1 LTAWYRA
8 TVDGRMRIDVFSG
21 EDRVFSEG
29 IDEQGVWEWPA
40 GQDTPAAVDHEGAG
54 ALAHG
59 VEFKLFSLSE
69 LARRGHSIEWS
80 GQETLQAKDYDV
92 LKVTMKDGFET
103 YRFVNRETGLVDL
116 SRDFRAFHPG
126 IDATRQHLETRYD
139 RWQQTDG
146 IVRATRSQT
155 FDLATGELSA
165 SAIVRRVAYNVDP
178 ERLHISRNFAPD
190 KQQETNR

>member
-1 LTAWYRA
+1 LAGTECFANPL
-8 TVDGRMRIDVFSG
+8 
-21 EDRVFSEG
+21 
-29 IDEQGVWEWPA
+29 PA
-40 GQDTPAAVDHEGAG
+40 GSGRTEFFVSFEPRQAAADRRTYAICVTNSATKASKNQTEYIGIPEMRSEIRKSGLYHEGAG
-54 ALAHG
+54 ALEHG

-126 IDATRQHLETRYD
+126 IDATRQHLHT
-139 RWQQTDG
+139 
-146 IVRATRSQT
+146 
-155 FDLATGELSA
+155 
-165 SAIVRRVAYNVDP
+165 
-178 ERLHISRNFAPD
+178 SRNFAPD